1 MRPNSE
7 VAVRTQIDRITKLAK
22 VDASGDEVA
31 HRQLLEEIHK
41 FQLSIETPFDT
52 TARLRFQ
59 PLQNIVVLIALET
72 GVLPYIAKR
81 NGKTVTSSEIAKA
94 TSVDQLLVGMY
105 LSRYLTVTE

>member
-22 VDASGDEVA
+22 ADATGDEVA
-31 HRQLLEEIHK
+31 HRQLLEEVHK
-41 FQLSIETPFDT
+41 LQLSIETPFDT

-59 PLQNIVVLIALET
+59 NIVVLIALEN
-72 GVLPYIAKR
+72 GVLPYVAKR

-94 TSVDQLLVGMY
+94 TSVDQLLVGM
-105 LSRYLTVTE
+105 

>member
-1 MRPNSE
+1 MRPNPE
-7 VAVRTQIDRITKLAK
+7 MAVRTQIDRITKLAK
-22 VDASGDEVA
+22 ADATGDEVA

-41 FQLSIETPFDT
+41 LQLSIETPFDT

-59 PLQNIVVLIALET
+59 NIVVLVALEN

-105 LSRYLTVTE
+105 MSRNLVSRKWH